1 MMAPHTEI
9 ELSITAP
16 ESDDEP
22 LCSFRVKVPVRIKPT
37 SEGGHQYK
45 AVEVSVDESS
55 LQHRFQRATQAFM
68 DAFEKE

>member
-22 LCSFRVKVPVRIKPT
+22 LCSFHVKVPLRIKPT
-37 SEGGHQYK
+37 TERGYQYQT
-45 AVEVSVDESS
+45 VEVSVDETS

>member
-16 ESDDEP
+16 ESDDEL

-37 SEGGHQYK
+37 SENVHQYHS
-45 AVEVSVDESS
+45 VELCVDQTS
-55 LQHRFQRATQAFM
+55 LQHRFQRAAQAFM

>member
-16 ESDDEP
+16 GADDEV
-22 LCSFRVKVPVRIKPT
+22 LTSFRVRVPVRIKPT
-37 SEGGHQYK
+37 SEGGHQYHSVK
-45 AVEVSVDESS
+45 LCVDETS

-68 DAFEKE
+68 DAFEKD

>member
-16 ESDDEP
+16 ESDDEV
-22 LCSFRVKVPVRIKPT
+22 LCSFRVKVPLRIKPT
-37 SEGGHQYK
+37 SERGYQYQT
-45 AVEVSVDESS
+45 VEVSVDETS